1 MIDRGPK
8 DFQPPL
14 LNTTMNH
21 STNFLHRWPLHC
33 GRAVCFLFWI
43 FLVCSVPLLRA
54 QQVTSVGNRFVRAN
68 VVTNDRSGK
77 FGITAGPAGQFNRFL
92 YQTVTL
98 ITSHVVFRVDQS
110 NGTTRYAC
118 NVPDR
123 FGNGVIPRPRSST
136 GNVPFKPFD
145 SVYVSADTIAVIWK
159 NIYGYRITM
168 RFVPEASTSVY
179 DDGADMLLEFE
190 YEKIIYSFARL
201 GILLMLDTYNSQA
214 SNFSSGGFGDQTSVV
229 SDRGLWNVN
238 TPGRIF
244 TPPYDPPPDFYHVG
258 NFLAES
264 PMNTVFPIHKLRGTT
279 RRGVKLTPPS
289 LFVIDDW
296 RRLRESSWY
305 PPGDVGTESFV
316 DCATLTR
323 WDSLVGKGVVRT
335 SFGLNNRGSNEMFT
349 CRNGGAF
356 IDIRTKRVVTQ
367 SVKNGPYDYE
377 QFDVEMWVSNTS
389 IQYAATPFIRLDQPI
404 TSIPNGTERLTL
416 DPSTPQIQRTQ
427 LGPGGTQKLRWRLNV
442 NRNSSDTQA
451 IVRFS
456 WRNKVEEPF
465 TGFAEPC
472 EPLVTVIGF
481 IDPPPAPPKDT
492 LAPVIEPISAV
503 RDTTALWISRTAD
516 RHLNFEFDTGIDTI
530 RVVENLGGNFTFTA
544 DPFPF
549 QRCDTAQQVL
559 LFARV
564 KDTTI
569 AGRLIYEVADCNG
582 NRRFDTI
589 IYRPRP
595 DTFPP
600 TFTTLGI
607 GAEGGSDCNARSY
620 EVTVGDS
627 VNQFTFSG
635 DHGLGLIEV
644 VGPLLNFTPP
654 EINYDNNGTPINRF
668 DRRATFRL
676 QVIDT
681 MQLGQAQIRVADF
694 AGNDTILTLN
704 YCPLPDTAPPQAGA
718 QFSADPPGWNV
729 VVADTLPW
737 DRGLLEVVELANPG
751 NNVTFRPPVI
761 SPGAPVASLP
771 FISVNDPRFDAEITL
786 EVRDSVWRTTPVGH
800 ATRFTL
806 RFSKIPDTL
815 APNIIFTP
823 IPGTYGSVAD
833 VEVNDVHFINNEEY
847 KYDVGLGAITVTQL
861 SSNMVLASPIIF
873 SPGDKRAFFKVQ
885 VIDTLAF
892 NRLDSI
898 CLEAVDLAGNRS
910 SNCYF
915 YPVTPD
921 VYAPVFTGTL
931 SNDRTTIT
939 ATITD
944 QRLYDRG
951 LGSLRLTN
959 EENLVSGFA
968 ITNLGGAFTA
978 QANIRV
984 IDPEKPIAGTLLLRD
999 LVADRDN
1006 SVESQAV
1013 HAVQLPFRQAA
1024 VAVAIRLPALVEG
1037 GEEIRGAVIAA
1048 TDIDAAE
1055 VQQLAFTLQFSG
1067 DALFAGASGD
1077 GFTATPDPA
1086 NGTLLHTAATVP
1098 AGKGYR
1104 AGDTLGIIR
1113 FAAGTRTE
1121 VMELRLMVV
1130 PNSTVANGGAGRVI
1144 TVQKSGDPLASTL
1157 TLPPIFAKV
1166 SADPVTIINGYCDRV
1181 LATTGANNKAAGI
1194 SILQIR
1200 PQPNRAGGTLTLE
1213 VRDLP
1218 ADARIELIGASG
1230 NVAARFDKLP
1240 TSAGAISRVTL
1251 QLPASISAG
1260 AYLLRIISPA
1270 AETAERIVVQN

>member
-1 MIDRGPK
+1 MNHTTN
-8 DFQPPL
+8 L
-14 LNTTMNH
+14 LN
-21 STNFLHRWPLHC
+21 RWPLRC
-33 GRAVCFLFWI
+33 GRAVRFLFWI
-43 FLVCSVPLLRA
+43 LLLSSVVPLRA
-54 QQVTSVGNRFVRAN
+54 QQVTSVGNRFIRAN

-98 ITSHVVFRVDQS
+98 ITSHVVFRVEQA

-123 FGNGVIPRPRSST
+123 FGNGVIPRPRTST

-168 RFVPEASTSVY
+168 RFVPEASTSIY

-214 SNFSSGGFGDQTSVV
+214 STFSSGGFGDQTSVV

-238 TPGRIF
+238 TPGRTF

-258 NFLAES
+258 NFLADQ

-279 RRGVKLTPPS
+279 RRGTKLTPPS

-296 RRLRESSWY
+296 RRLRETSWY

-335 SFGLNNRGSNEMFT
+335 SFGLNNRGSNDMFT
-349 CRNGGAF
+349 CRNGGVF

-367 SVKNGPYDYE
+367 QVKNGPYDSE

-389 IQYAATPFIRLDQPI
+389 TQYAATPFIRLDQPI
-404 TSIPNGTERLTL
+404 VSIPNGTERLTL

-427 LGPGGTQKLRWRLNV
+427 LGPGATQKLRWRVNV
-442 NRNSSDTQA
+442 NHNSADTQA
-451 IVRFS
+451 IIRFS
-456 WRNKVEEPF
+456 WRQKVEDEF
-465 TGFAEPC
+465 RGFAEPC
-472 EPLVTVIGF
+472 EPLVTIIGF
-481 IDPPPAPPKDT
+481 VDPPPDPPKDT
-492 LAPVIEPISAV
+492 LAPIIEPISAV
-503 RDTTALWISRTAD
+503 RDSTALWVSRTAD
-516 RHLNFEFDTGIDTI
+516 RHLNFDFDTGIDTI
-530 RVVENLGGNFTFTA
+530 RVVENLGNNFTFLA
-544 DPFPF
+544 APLPF

-559 LFARV
+559 LFSRV

-582 NRRFDTI
+582 NRSFDTI

-600 TFTTLGI
+600 MFTTLAI

-627 VNQFTFSG
+627 VNQFPFAG
-635 DHGLGLIEV
+635 DHGFGLIEV
-644 VGPLLNFTPP
+644 VGPLVNFAPP
-654 EINYDNNGTPINRF
+654 EINYDNGGAPINKF

-676 QVIDT
+676 KVIDS
-681 MQLGQAQIRVADF
+681 MVAGQAQIRVADF
-694 AGNDTILTLN
+694 AGNDTLLAFS
-704 YCPLPDTAPPQAGA
+704 YCPLPDTAAPRASA

-729 VVADTLPW
+729 VVTDTLPW
-737 DRGLLEVVELANPG
+737 DRGLLEVVQIANPG
-751 NNVTFRPPVI
+751 NNVTFTPPVI
-761 SPGAPVASLP
+761 SPGAPLSSLP

-786 EVRDSVWRTTPVGH
+786 EIRDSVWRTTPVGH

-823 IPGTYGSVAD
+823 VPGTYGSVAD

-847 KYDVGLGAITVTQL
+847 KYDVGLGTITVTAL
-861 SSNMVLASPIIF
+861 SSNMVLASPITF

-921 VYAPVFTGTL
+921 VHAPIFTGTL
-931 SNDRTTIT
+931 SNDRTAIT

-951 LGSLRLTN
+951 LGSLRLVN
-959 EENLVSGFA
+959 EENLVAGFA

-978 QANIRV
+978 QANIKV

-1006 SVESQAV
+1006 SVEAQAI
-1013 HAVQLPFRQAA
+1013 HAVELPFRQP
-1024 VAVAIRLPALVEG
+1024 AIGVDLRLPALVEG
-1037 GEEIRGAVIAA
+1037 GEEIRGAVIAV
-1048 TDIDAAE
+1048 TDIDPSE
-1055 VQQLAFTLQFSG
+1055 VQQLAFAVQFSG
-1067 DALFAGASGD
+1067 NALFAGALGN

-1086 NGTLLHTAATVP
+1086 NGTLLHVAATVP
-1098 AGKGYR
+1098 SGEGYR

-1113 FAAGTRTE
+1113 FAAGTLTE
-1121 VMELRLMVV
+1121 VMELRLAILPNTAVV
-1130 PNSTVANGGAGRVI
+1130 NGGIGRVI
-1144 TVQKSGDPLASTL
+1144 ALQKPGDPLASTL

-1166 SADPVTIINGYCDRV
+1166 NADSITVINGYCDRV
-1181 LATTGANNKAAGI
+1181 LATTGANNKAVGT

-1200 PQPNRAGGTLTLE
+1200 PQPNRAGEIITLE

-1218 ADARIELIGASG
+1218 ADARIELLGADG
-1230 NVAARFDKLP
+1230 RVAARFDKLQ
-1240 TSAGAISRVTL
+1240 TSVGIIGRVSL
-1251 QLPASISAG
+1251 QLPAGISAG
-1260 AYLLRIISPA
+1260 TYLLRIIGGGT
-1270 AETAERIVVQN
+1270 ETAERIVIQK